1 MALPIIATTAAK
13 AVGKAA
19 AKKAVKVGV
28 EKLKKTAKMK
38 VSKLS
43 EMANEKVQDKLGV
56 DDGKIKKRRGRPK
69 KFQTLAEVQADINL
83 REFKKAQEKLK
94 REKEK
99 NKKAKITP
107 SKLLPPPEAGL
118 QKLEEKVKINSEK
131 ITIIKEIQKTHRVNH
146 QKDKAEIAEINNVL
160 SGIAEFIKKD
170 YDDRIKNEEDKTDR
184 LKDLESKRDQ
194 KEQEKGLESS
204 KKTGEKIAK
213 KSSGIIQPVQSIF
226 DKLLNAVA
234 AIGIGIGG
242 TAIFDYFSNPENFQK
257 LNGFFDF
264 IQRHW
269 KWVLG
274 GLGVIAAIAIVGP
287 IIAIGSAIAGVVTAL
302 APVAVALGKIALG
315 MAAVVGIIMGASSI
329 FRWLRGGKEAQ
340 EARLKNRE
348 AMKEEGVEKAHISG
362 VFGERYKVMRDG
374 KKTKLKYSELT
385 DEEKAVVDKFKREDK
400 RIKEVTKERNMT
412 LIERKKQIAQDRKAT
427 DEYAEIMA
435 MDSRGGEGIKRRNLK
450 AAFDQETE
458 RLQNESDKQVIE
470 EFKLKYEGRKIG
482 GDASGMKLVG
492 EDGPEIVEFK
502 TASSVKTAQRTQELL
517 KDISQDGG
525 VNVITMDLP
534 PIKAAPPQVSAD
546 SGTPSTEVE
555 MIASVNPFNSY
566 MSITPNLLKID

>member
-69 KFQTLAEVQADINL
+69 KFQTLAEVEADINL

-264 IQRHW
+264 IQKHW

-287 IIAIGSAIAGVVTAL
+287 IIAIGSAIAGVVAAL
-302 APVAVALGKIALG
+302 APVAVALGKIALAV
-315 MAAVVGIIMGASSI
+315 AAVVGIIMGASSI

-385 DEEKAVVDKFKREDK
+385 DEEKAVVDKFKEEDK

-427 DEYAEIMA
+427 DEYAEIQA
-435 MDSRGGEGIKRRNLK
+435 MSSRGGEGIKKR
-450 AAFDQETE
+450 AALDAFKQETI
-458 RLQNESDKQVIE
+458 RLQNESDKQVME

>member
-69 KFQTLAEVQADINL
+69 KFQTLAEVEADINK
-83 REFKKAQEKLK
+83 RELKKAQEKLK

-170 YDDRIKNEEDKTDR
+170 YDDRIKNEEVKTDR

-385 DEEKAVVDKFKREDK
+385 DEEKAVVDKFKEEDK
-400 RIKEVTKERNMT
+400 RIKEVTKERNKT
-412 LIERKKQIAQDRKAT
+412 SKERKKQIEQDRMAS
-427 DEYAEIMA
+427 DEYAEIQA
-435 MDSRGGEGIKRRNLK
+435 MSSRGGEGIKKR
-450 AAFDQETE
+450 AALDAFKQETI
-458 RLQNESDKQVIE
+458 RLQNESDKQVME

>member
-287 IIAIGSAIAGVVTAL
+287 IIAIGSAIAGVVAAL
-302 APVAVALGKIALG
+302 APVAVALGKIALAV
-315 MAAVVGIIMGASSI
+315 AAVVGIIMGASSI

-385 DEEKAVVDKFKREDK
+385 DEEKAVVDKFKEEDK

-427 DEYAEIMA
+427 DEYAEIQA
-435 MDSRGGEGIKRRNLK
+435 MSSRGGEGIKKR
-450 AAFDQETE
+450 AALDAFKQETI
-458 RLQNESDKQVIE
+458 RLQNESDKQVME

>member
-264 IQRHW
+264 IQKHW

-287 IIAIGSAIAGVVTAL
+287 IIAIGSAIAGVVAAL
-302 APVAVALGKIALG
+302 APVAVALGKIALAV
-315 MAAVVGIIMGASSI
+315 AAVVGIIMGASSI

-385 DEEKAVVDKFKREDK
+385 DEEKAVVDKFKEEDK
-400 RIKEVTKERNMT
+400 RIKEVTKERNKT
-412 LIERKKQIAQDRKAT
+412 SKERKKQIEQDRMAS
-427 DEYAEIMA
+427 DEYAEIQA
-435 MDSRGGEGIKRRNLK
+435 MSSRGGEGIKKR
-450 AAFDQETE
+450 AALDAFKQETI
-458 RLQNESDKQVIE
+458 RLQNESDKQVME

>member
-69 KFQTLAEVQADINL
+69 KFQTLAEVEADINK
-83 REFKKAQEKLK
+83 RELKKAQEKLK

-264 IQRHW
+264 IQKHW

-287 IIAIGSAIAGVVTAL
+287 IIAIGSAIAGVVAAL
-302 APVAVALGKIALG
+302 APVAVALGKIALAV
-315 MAAVVGIIMGASSI
+315 AAVVGIIMGASSI

-427 DEYAEIMA
+427 DEYAEIQA
-435 MDSRGGEGIKRRNLK
+435 MSSRGGEGIKKR
-450 AAFDQETE
+450 AALDAFKQETI
-458 RLQNESDKQVIE
+458 RLQNESDKQVME

>member
-19 AKKAVKVGV
+19 AKKAVKVGA
-28 EKLKKTAKMK
+28 EKVKKTAKMK

-69 KFQTLAEVQADINL
+69 KFQTLAEVEADINK
-83 REFKKAQEKLK
+83 RELKKAQEKLK

-226 DKLLNAVA
+226 DKLLNTVA

-287 IIAIGSAIAGVVTAL
+287 IIAIGSAIAGVVAAL

-385 DEEKAVVDKFKREDK
+385 DEEKAVVDKFKEEDK

>member
-226 DKLLNAVA
+226 GKLLNAVA

>member
-19 AKKAVKVGV
+19 AKKAVKVGA
-28 EKLKKTAKMK
+28 EKVKKKAKMK

-83 REFKKAQEKLK
+83 RKFKKAQEKLK

-264 IQRHW
+264 IQKHW

-287 IIAIGSAIAGVVTAL
+287 IIAIGSAIAGVVAAL
-302 APVAVALGKIALG
+302 APVAVALGKIALAV
-315 MAAVVGIIMGASSI
+315 AAVVGIIMGASSI

-348 AMKEEGVEKAHISG
+348 AMKEEGVEKAHISV

-385 DEEKAVVDKFKREDK
+385 DEEKAVVDKFKEEDK

-427 DEYAEIMA
+427 DEYAEIQA
-435 MDSRGGEGIKRRNLK
+435 MSSRGGEGIKKR
-450 AAFDQETE
+450 AALDAFKQETI
-458 RLQNESDKQVIE
+458 RLQNESDKQVME

>member
-412 LIERKKQIAQDRKAT
+412 IIERKKQIAQDRKAT

>member
-1 MALPIIATTAAK
+1 M
-13 AVGKAA
+13 
-19 AKKAVKVGV
+19 
-28 EKLKKTAKMK
+28 
-38 VSKLS
+38 
-43 EMANEKVQDKLGV
+43 
-56 DDGKIKKRRGRPK
+56 
-69 KFQTLAEVQADINL
+69 
-83 REFKKAQEKLK
+83 
-94 REKEK
+94 
-99 NKKAKITP
+99 
-107 SKLLPPPEAGL
+107 
-118 QKLEEKVKINSEK
+118 
-131 ITIIKEIQKTHRVNH
+131 
-146 QKDKAEIAEINNVL
+146 
-160 SGIAEFIKKD
+160 
-170 YDDRIKNEEDKTDR
+170 
-184 LKDLESKRDQ
+184 
-194 KEQEKGLESS
+194 
-204 KKTGEKIAK
+204 
-213 KSSGIIQPVQSIF
+213 
-226 DKLLNAVA
+226 
-234 AIGIGIGG
+234 
-242 TAIFDYFSNPENFQK
+242 
-257 LNGFFDF
+257 
-264 IQRHW
+264 
-269 KWVLG
+269 LG

-385 DEEKAVVDKFKREDK
+385 DEEKAVVDKFKEEDK

>member
-1 MALPIIATTAAK
+1 MALPVIAAT
-13 AVGKAA
+13 VGKKVAKSA
-19 AKKAVKVGV
+19 IKTEAKKVKS
-28 EKLKKTAKMK
+28 KAKMK

-69 KFQTLAEVQADINL
+69 KFQTLAEVEADINK
-83 REFKKAQEKLK
+83 RELKKAQEKLK

-146 QKDKAEIAEINNVL
+146 QKDKAEIAEINDVL

-287 IIAIGSAIAGVVTAL
+287 IIAIGSAIAGVVAAL
-302 APVAVALGKIALG
+302 APVAVALGKIALAV
-315 MAAVVGIIMGASSI
+315 AAVVGIIMGASSI

-385 DEEKAVVDKFKREDK
+385 DEEKAVVDKFKEEDK
-400 RIKEVTKERNMT
+400 RIKEVTKERNKT
-412 LIERKKQIAQDRKAT
+412 SKERKKQIEQDRMAS
-427 DEYAEIMA
+427 DEYAEIQA
-435 MDSRGGEGIKRRNLK
+435 MSSRGGEGIKKR
-450 AAFDQETE
+450 AALDAFKQETI
-458 RLQNESDKQVIE
+458 RLQNESDKQVME

>member
-19 AKKAVKVGV
+19 AKKAVKVGA
-28 EKLKKTAKMK
+28 EKVKKKAKMK

-83 REFKKAQEKLK
+83 RELKKAQEKLK

-287 IIAIGSAIAGVVTAL
+287 IIAIGSAIAGVVAAL
-302 APVAVALGKIALG
+302 APVAVALGKIALAV
-315 MAAVVGIIMGASSI
+315 AAVVGIIMGASSI

-385 DEEKAVVDKFKREDK
+385 DEEKAVVDKFKEEDK

-427 DEYAEIMA
+427 DEYAEIQA
-435 MDSRGGEGIKRRNLK
+435 MSSRGGEGIKKR
-450 AAFDQETE
+450 AALDAFKQETI
-458 RLQNESDKQVIE
+458 RLQNESDKQVME

>member
-19 AKKAVKVGV
+19 AKKAVKVGA
-28 EKLKKTAKMK
+28 EKVKKKAKMK

-69 KFQTLAEVQADINL
+69 KFQTLAEVEADINK
-83 REFKKAQEKLK
+83 RELKKAQEKLK

-264 IQRHW
+264 IQKHW

-287 IIAIGSAIAGVVTAL
+287 IIAIGSAIAGVVAAL
-302 APVAVALGKIALG
+302 APVAVALGKIALAV
-315 MAAVVGIIMGASSI
+315 AAVVGIIMGASSI

-385 DEEKAVVDKFKREDK
+385 DEEKAVVDKFKEEDK
-400 RIKEVTKERNMT
+400 RIKEVTKERNKT
-412 LIERKKQIAQDRKAT
+412 SKERKKQIEQDRMAS
-427 DEYAEIMA
+427 DEYAEIQA
-435 MDSRGGEGIKRRNLK
+435 MSSRGGEGIKKR
-450 AAFDQETE
+450 AALDAFKQETI
-458 RLQNESDKQVIE
+458 RLQNESDKQVME

>member
-19 AKKAVKVGV
+19 AKKAVKVGA
-28 EKLKKTAKMK
+28 EKVKKTAKMK

-69 KFQTLAEVQADINL
+69 KFQTLAEVEADINK
-83 REFKKAQEKLK
+83 RELKKAQEKLK

-264 IQRHW
+264 IQKHW

-287 IIAIGSAIAGVVTAL
+287 IIAIGSAIAGVVAAL
-302 APVAVALGKIALG
+302 APVAVALGKIALAV
-315 MAAVVGIIMGASSI
+315 AAVVGIIMGASSI

-385 DEEKAVVDKFKREDK
+385 DEEKAVVDKFKEEDK

-427 DEYAEIMA
+427 DEYAEIQA
-435 MDSRGGEGIKRRNLK
+435 MSSRGGEGIKKR
-450 AAFDQETE
+450 AALDAFKQETI
-458 RLQNESDKQVIE
+458 RLQNESDKQVME

>member
-19 AKKAVKVGV
+19 AKKAVKVGA
-28 EKLKKTAKMK
+28 EKVKKKAKMK

-69 KFQTLAEVQADINL
+69 KFQTLAEVEADINK
-83 REFKKAQEKLK
+83 RELKKAQEKLK

-264 IQRHW
+264 
-269 KWVLG
+269 
-274 GLGVIAAIAIVGP
+274 
-287 IIAIGSAIAGVVTAL
+287 
-302 APVAVALGKIALG
+302 
-315 MAAVVGIIMGASSI
+315 
-329 FRWLRGGKEAQ
+329 F
-340 EARLKNRE
+340 
-348 AMKEEGVEKAHISG
+348 
-362 VFGERYKVMRDG
+362 
-374 KKTKLKYSELT
+374 
-385 DEEKAVVDKFKREDK
+385 
-400 RIKEVTKERNMT
+400 
-412 LIERKKQIAQDRKAT
+412 
-427 DEYAEIMA
+427 
-435 MDSRGGEGIKRRNLK
+435 
-450 AAFDQETE
+450 
-458 RLQNESDKQVIE
+458 
-470 EFKLKYEGRKIG
+470 
-482 GDASGMKLVG
+482 
-492 EDGPEIVEFK
+492 
-502 TASSVKTAQRTQELL
+502 
-517 KDISQDGG
+517 
-525 VNVITMDLP
+525 
-534 PIKAAPPQVSAD
+534 
-546 SGTPSTEVE
+546 
-555 MIASVNPFNSY
+555 
-566 MSITPNLLKID
+566 

>member
-19 AKKAVKVGV
+19 AKKAVKVGA
-28 EKLKKTAKMK
+28 EKVKKKAKMK

-69 KFQTLAEVQADINL
+69 KFQTLAEVEADINK
-83 REFKKAQEKLK
+83 RELKKAQEKLK

-329 FRWLRGGKEAQ
+329 FRWLRGGKDAQ
-340 EARLKNRE
+340 EARVKNKK
-348 AMKEEGVEKAHISG
+348 AMEEEGVEKAHITG

-458 RLQNESDKQVIE
+458 RLQNESDKQVME

>member
-19 AKKAVKVGV
+19 AKKAVKVGA
-28 EKLKKTAKMK
+28 EKVKKKAKMK

-264 IQRHW
+264 IQKHW

-274 GLGVIAAIAIVGP
+274 GIGVIAAIAIVGP

-302 APVAVALGKIALG
+302 APVAVALGKIALAV
-315 MAAVVGIIMGASSI
+315 AAVVGIIMGASSI

-385 DEEKAVVDKFKREDK
+385 DEEKAVVDKFKEEDK
-400 RIKEVTKERNMT
+400 RIKEVTKERNKT
-412 LIERKKQIAQDRKAT
+412 SKERKKQIEQDRMAS
-427 DEYAEIMA
+427 DEYAEIQA
-435 MDSRGGEGIKRRNLK
+435 MSSRGGEGIKKR
-450 AAFDQETE
+450 AALDAFKQETI
-458 RLQNESDKQVIE
+458 RLQNESDKQVME

>member
-19 AKKAVKVGV
+19 AKKAVKVGA
-28 EKLKKTAKMK
+28 EKVKKKAKMK

-69 KFQTLAEVQADINL
+69 KFQTLAEVEADINK
-83 REFKKAQEKLK
+83 RELKKAQEKLK

-107 SKLLPPPEAGL
+107 SKLVPPPEAGL

-213 KSSGIIQPVQSIF
+213 KSSAIIQPVQSIF

-287 IIAIGSAIAGVVTAL
+287 IIAIGSAIAGVVAAL
-302 APVAVALGKIALG
+302 APVAVALGKIALAV
-315 MAAVVGIIMGASSI
+315 AAVVGIIMGASSI

-385 DEEKAVVDKFKREDK
+385 DEEKAVVDKFKEEDK
-400 RIKEVTKERNMT
+400 RIKEVTKERNKT
-412 LIERKKQIAQDRKAT
+412 SKERKKQIEQDRMAS
-427 DEYAEIMA
+427 DEYAEIQA
-435 MDSRGGEGIKRRNLK
+435 MSSRGGEGIKKR
-450 AAFDQETE
+450 AALDAFKQETI
-458 RLQNESDKQVIE
+458 RLQNESDKQVME

>member
-19 AKKAVKVGV
+19 AKKAVKVGA
-28 EKLKKTAKMK
+28 EKVKKKAKMK

-264 IQRHW
+264 IQKHW

-287 IIAIGSAIAGVVTAL
+287 IIAIGSAIAGVVAAL
-302 APVAVALGKIALG
+302 APVAVALGKIALAV
-315 MAAVVGIIMGASSI
+315 AAVVGIIMGASSI

-385 DEEKAVVDKFKREDK
+385 DEEKAVVDKFKEEDK
-400 RIKEVTKERNMT
+400 RIKEVTKERNKT
-412 LIERKKQIAQDRKAT
+412 SKERKKQIEQDRMAS
-427 DEYAEIMA
+427 DEYAEIQA
-435 MDSRGGEGIKRRNLK
+435 MSSRGGEGIKKR
-450 AAFDQETE
+450 AALDAFKQETI
-458 RLQNESDKQVIE
+458 RLQNESDKQVME

>member
-226 DKLLNAVA
+226 GKLLNAVA

-412 LIERKKQIAQDRKAT
+412 IIERKKQIAQDRKAT

-458 RLQNESDKQVIE
+458 RLQNESEKQVIE

>member
-13 AVGKAA
+13 TVGKAV
-19 AKKAVKVGV
+19 AKKAVKVGA
-28 EKLKKTAKMK
+28 EKVKKKAKMK

-99 NKKAKITP
+99 NKKAKISP

-184 LKDLESKRDQ
+184 LKNLESKRDQ

-264 IQRHW
+264 IKKHW

-287 IIAIGSAIAGVVTAL
+287 IIAIGSAIAGVVSAL
-302 APVAVALGKIALG
+302 ASVAVVVAKIAAAVAL
-315 MAAVVGIIMGASSI
+315 VVGVIMGASSI
-329 FRWLRGGKEAQ
+329 FRWLRGGKDAQ

-348 AMKEEGVEKAHISG
+348 AMEQAGVEKAHISG
-362 VFGERYKVMRDG
+362 IFGERYKVMRDG

-385 DEEKAVVDKFKREDK
+385 DEEKAVVDKFKEEDK
-400 RIKEVTKERNMT
+400 RIKEVTKERNKT
-412 LIERKKQIAQDRKAT
+412 SKERKKQIEQDRKAS
-427 DEYAEIMA
+427 DEYAEIQA
-435 MDSRGGEGIKRRNLK
+435 MPKGVKKRE
-450 AAFDQETE
+450 AQDAFKQETI
-458 RLQNESDKQVIE
+458 RLQNESDKQVVE

-502 TASSVKTAQRTQELL
+502 TAASVKTAQRTQELL
-517 KDISQDGG
+517 KDISKDGG
-525 VNVITMDLP
+525 VNLITMDLP
-534 PIKAAPPQVSAD
+534 PIKAAPPEVKVG

-555 MIASVNPFNSY
+555 MIASVNPFNTY
-566 MSITPNLLKID
+566 MSITPDLLKID

>member
-19 AKKAVKVGV
+19 AKKAVKVGA
-28 EKLKKTAKMK
+28 EKVKKKAKMK

-69 KFQTLAEVQADINL
+69 KFQTLAEVEADINK
-83 REFKKAQEKLK
+83 RELKKAQEKLK

-146 QKDKAEIAEINNVL
+146 QKDKAEIAEINDVL

-264 IQRHW
+264 IQKHW

-287 IIAIGSAIAGVVTAL
+287 IIAIGSAIAGVVAAL
-302 APVAVALGKIALG
+302 APVAVALGKIALAV
-315 MAAVVGIIMGASSI
+315 AAVVGIIMGASSI

-385 DEEKAVVDKFKREDK
+385 DEEKAVVDKFKEEDK
-400 RIKEVTKERNMT
+400 RIKEVTKERNKT
-412 LIERKKQIAQDRKAT
+412 SKERKKQIEQDRMAS
-427 DEYAEIMA
+427 DEYAEIQA
-435 MDSRGGEGIKRRNLK
+435 MSSRGGEGIKKR
-450 AAFDQETE
+450 AALDAFKQETI
-458 RLQNESDKQVIE
+458 RLQNESDKQVME

>member
-226 DKLLNAVA
+226 DKLLNTVA

-458 RLQNESDKQVIE
+458 RLQNESEKQVIE